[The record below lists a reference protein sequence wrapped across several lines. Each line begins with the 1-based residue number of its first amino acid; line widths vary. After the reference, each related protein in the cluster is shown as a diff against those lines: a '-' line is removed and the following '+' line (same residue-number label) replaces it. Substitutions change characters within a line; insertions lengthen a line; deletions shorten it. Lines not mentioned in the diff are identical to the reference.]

1 MQKNIKRPKSAKQ
14 SKPRSAK
21 PSPDEYQM
29 VVLWSKEDRCFVVTL
44 PAWQNA
50 KTHGQTLAE
59 ATQNARDVLTL
70 LIDTATR
77 HGEPIPPA
85 ERRFSGNLRVRLPV
99 SLHGRLAYEA
109 EREGVSL
116 NQWIV
121 SRLAG

>member
-1 MQKNIKRPKSAKQ
+1 M
-14 SKPRSAK
+14 RSATK
-21 PSPDEYQM
+21 KAKSTRRSRQSLKRASPDDYQM
-29 VVLWSKEDRCFVVTL
+29 VILWSDEDRCYVVTL

-50 KTHGQTLAE
+50 RTHGATLEE
-59 ATQNARDVLTL
+59 AVRNAREVLTL
-70 LIDTATR
+70 LIESASE

-85 ERRFSGNLRVRLPV
+85 ERRFSGNLRLRLPV
-99 SLHGRLAYEA
+99 SLHGRLAREA